1 MVGSVI
7 KYSQKRG
14 WKLKK
19 SVSRKCSHSKLC
31 YSCSFTVK
39 AKNQKSNEAL
49 EAECLGRLFTWIV
62 AGHILAEAGRR
73 KVIWRRRYERV
84 RRDVNVLIV
93 NIVLML
99 LLLERLMVGRLGIIL
114 VFTVALL
121 LPVDRLRVVVL
132 VRLVGSAAL
141 LVDRLVARPVVVIVL
156 RLWLRLLL
164 GLRLILC
171 FVWRDSGGQL
181 GEKSCAFWRWI

>member
-1 MVGSVI
+1 MFTL
-7 KYSQKRG
+7 KTSQFVV
-14 WKLKK
+14 L
-19 SVSRKCSHSKLC
+19 V
-31 YSCSFTVK
+31 FTVK
-39 AKNQKSNEAL
+39 AKNQKSNESVQAL

-62 AGHILAEAGRR
+62 GGHIFAEAGRR

-99 LLLERLMVGRLGIIL
+99 LLLERLMVGRLRVIL
-114 VFTVALL
+114 IFTVGLL

-132 VRLVGSAAL
+132 IRLVGSAAL
-141 LVDRLVARPVVVIVL
+141 LVDWLVARSIVVIVL
-156 RLWLRLLL
+156 RRWLRLLL
-164 GLRLILC
+164 GWRLILR
-171 FVWRDSGGQL
+171 FVWRDSRGQL